1 MIRRPPRST
10 RTATLFPYTSLFRSG
25 DLSFHRKIVA
35 IRPSPRGGGGN
46 FRHRPARPDG
56 LSPIGSAMSLAIDLH
71 AALPPVVAARRG
83 TLACTLVLRHAGRR
97 DLQLRYELVGDEGLT
112 VVLVAGGISR
122 SEQRRVG
129 EACVR
134 TCRSRGSPYPK

>member
-1 MIRRPPRST
+1 M
-10 RTATLFPYTSLFRSG
+10 
-25 DLSFHRKIVA
+25 VA

-83 TLACTLVLRHAGRR
+83 TLACTLVLRRAGRR
-97 DLQLRYELVGDEGLT
+97 DLQLRYELVGDEGLP
-112 VVLVAGGISR
+112 VVLVAGGISADR
-122 SEQRRVG
+122 LAIGQTPGRE
-129 EACVR
+129 CVVLEL
-134 TCRSRGSPYPK
+134 

>member
-83 TLACTLVLRHAGRR
+83 
-97 DLQLRYELVGDEGLT
+97 
-112 VVLVAGGISR
+112 R
-122 SEQRRVG
+122 SEEHTSELQSLMRISYAVFCLTTQTNKHKIAK
-129 EACVR
+129 EANFPDSCTR
-134 TCRSRGSPYPK
+134 NNRDHA